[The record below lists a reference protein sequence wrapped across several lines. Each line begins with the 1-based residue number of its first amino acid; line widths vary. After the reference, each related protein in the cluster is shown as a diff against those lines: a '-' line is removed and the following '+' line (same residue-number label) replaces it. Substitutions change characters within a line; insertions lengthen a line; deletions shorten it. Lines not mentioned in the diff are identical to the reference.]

1 MAAGI
6 PGAINRT
13 WAATVE
19 AQVYDNAN
27 TFSSY
32 GVPAKIVSGLLRP
45 VASGDAASVVYGFLV
60 RPYPAHSTNDPI
72 GTSTPPTLGI
82 ANVMVRGYMTVQLNN
97 TTAATKNGQVYV
109 RVASAATGKPI
120 GGIEAGA
127 DSGNCVAITGA
138 FFMGAADASG
148 NVEIRYN
155 I

>member
-1 MAAGI
+1 
-6 PGAINRT
+6 
-13 WAATVE
+13 
-19 AQVYDNAN
+19 
-27 TFSSY
+27 
-32 GVPAKIVSGLLRP
+32 
-45 VASGDAASVVYGFLV
+45 V